1 MIIYAEGGESN
12 NNPLGTS
19 AIDRLNSRV
28 NSLSSRVSAIT
39 PTELSEK
46 AYIGDTSVEFNVLT
60 DKMVEYSVITE
71 SGMEIPSTIEY
82 GTNSI
87 LIKFEELE
95 EVANVT
101 VRLF

>member
-12 NNPLGTS
+12 NNPLERS
-19 AIDRLNSRV
+19 AVDRLNSRV
-28 NSLSSRVSAIT
+28 NALSNRVSAIT

-46 AYIGDTSVEFNVLT
+46 AYIGDTSVEFNIIT
-60 DKMVEYSVITE
+60 DKMVDYSVVTE
-71 SGMEIPSTIEY
+71 SGIEIPSTIEY